1 MAKITIIDGNSLLF
15 RAYFATAYPGVEV
28 MRNKEGIPTN
38 AIFAFSN
45 MINKILADLKEDER
59 IMVAFD
65 AGKQTFRKEQLESY
79 KANRKPT
86 PEDLV
91 TQFPIARDFLRALN
105 IFQFEQEGFEGDDI
119 AGTVARLAEK
129 EGHKVTIYTSDR
141 DFLQL
146 VDDKVTVNII
156 RKGFSDVVPMTP
168 DLVYETYGFKPLQ
181 IIDYKGLRG
190 DASDNLPGI
199 KGIGEKTAVKLIQE
213 YDNFD
218 NIIAHAD
225 EIKGKVGEALK
236 EDQEMG
242 RLSRDLAIIKTD
254 VPLPF
259 DIDDTIYRG
268 YEFATISDFCQK
280 YGLKQ
285 FMSKLVQKW
294 KIADLSEAKIE
305 VKNVSEL
312 SILENEKELGIALD
326 YEDENYS
333 FGLVYGLAFSTK
345 KDTYYISFEDLQ
357 KDKTGLN
364 LLKDKAVKKY
374 CYDYKAIKV
383 ALAKNNIEINGL
395 FFDLLI
401 ASYLIDSSLKNDVE
415 IVMNLYGI
423 DILSSSE
430 SLSLFSSQDYEKT
443 GKIAYFSLNLF
454 QRVTE
459 DLEKISALKLYNE
472 LEIPLVD
479 TLADMEIEGFPID
492 SKILDEFGDEYKKK
506 IHDLSEE
513 IYALAGE
520 TFNLASPKQIGEI
533 LYNKLGLSQNK
544 KMSTSVDS
552 LKEIQD
558 QHPIISK
565 ILEYRK
571 YFKLLTTYV
580 EGLKNHIH
588 KDGKIHAKFNQA
600 LTTTGRLSSSEPN
613 LQNISIRDEE
623 GKQMRKAF
631 YYPDKN
637 YEILSLDYSQIELR
651 VLAALSNC
659 QALKEIFLSNEDIHA
674 ATAKKIFNLQEEPTS
689 LQRRR
694 AKTVNFGIVYGISD
708 WGLAEQLEISPKE
721 AKEIINSFYA
731 SFPEVADFFRQII
744 NDAMKNGYVSTLYGR
759 RRYLR
764 ELHDANYQVREGAK
778 RAAMN
783 APVQG
788 TAADLIKIAMNKV
801 HQALLDNKLETRMIL
816 QIHDELIF
824 RVPKNEKEKAYSLIK
839 DIMENALNIDVPLLV
854 DGGFGRDWYSA
865 KQEITMPELP
875 EVETVKRVLEPIV
888 KNRKIE
894 KIDILRAT
902 IVNKQANEFVSY
914 FENEQF
920 LSISRIGKFLIFHLT
935 NEKVLISH

>member
-15 RAYFATAYPGVEV
+15 RAYFATAYPGVEI

-105 IFQFEQEGFEGDDI
+105 IFQFEEEGFEGDDI

-156 RKGFSDVVPMTP
+156 RKGLSDVVAMTP
-168 DLVYETYGFKPLQ
+168 EKVVETYGFKPLQ

-213 YDNFD
+213 YDSFD
-218 NIIAHAD
+218 NIIAHAN
-225 EIKGKVGEALK
+225 EIKGKVGEALIV
-236 EDQEMG
+236 DQEMG
-242 RLSRDLAIIKTD
+242 KLSRDLAIIKTD

-259 DIDDTIYRG
+259 SVDDTIYRG

-294 KIADLSEAKIE
+294 KKADLKEAKID
-305 VKNVSEL
+305 VKNVSN
-312 SILENEKELGIALD
+312 LEFLKDEKEIGLALD

-333 FGLVYGLAFSTK
+333 LGLIYGLAFSTK
-345 KDTYYISFEDLQ
+345 NDAYYITFEDLLN
-357 KDKTGLN
+357 DKYGLA
-364 LLKDKAVKKY
+364 LLKDKDVKKY
-374 CYDYKAIKV
+374 CFDYKAIKV
-383 ALAKNNIEINGL
+383 ALAKNNVEISGL
-395 FFDLLI
+395 YFDLLI

-415 IVMNLYGI
+415 VVMNLYGI
-423 DILSSSE
+423 DIVSNSTDN
-430 SLSLFSSQDYEKT
+430 LSLFTAQDAEKT
-443 GKIAYFSLNLF
+443 GKIAYFSINLF
-454 QRVTE
+454 NRVNE
-459 DLEKISALKLYNE
+459 DLEKISTLNLYNE

-492 SKILDEFGDEYKKK
+492 AKILDEFGDEYKKK
-506 IHDLSEE
+506 IHDLSED

-520 TFNLASPKQIGEI
+520 VFNIASPKQIGEI
-533 LYNKLGLSQNK
+533 LYNKLGLSKNK

-552 LKEIQD
+552 LKEIED
-558 QHPIISK
+558 EHPIIPK

-613 LQNISIRDEE
+613 LQNISVRDEE
-623 GKQMRKAF
+623 GKQIRKAF
-631 YYPDKN
+631 YYTDTN

-651 VLAALSNC
+651 VLASLSNC
-659 QALKEIFLSNEDIHA
+659 QALKEIFLSNEDIHS
-674 ATAKKIFNLQEEPTS
+674 ATAKKLFNLQGEPTS

-721 AKEIINSFYA
+721 AKEIISSFYT
-731 SFPEVADFFRQII
+731 SFPEVATFFQRII
-744 NDAMKNGYVSTLYGR
+744 NDALKDGYVSTLLGR

-764 ELHDANYQVREGAK
+764 ELHDSNYQVREAAK

-788 TAADLIKIAMNKV
+788 TAADLIKLAMNKV
-801 HQALLDNKLETRMIL
+801 HQALIDNELETKMIL

-839 DIMENALNIDVPLLV
+839 QIMENALNIDVPLLV
-854 DGGFGRDWYSA
+854 DGGFGHDWYSA
-865 KQEITMPELP
+865 K
-875 EVETVKRVLEPIV
+875 
-888 KNRKIE
+888 
-894 KIDILRAT
+894 
-902 IVNKQANEFVSY
+902 
-914 FENEQF
+914 
-920 LSISRIGKFLIFHLT
+920 
-935 NEKVLISH
+935 